1 MTLVSLEALTFG
13 LGRLVD
19 AVRARDHRLRLLTCG
34 RDVYRYELDRLAAD
48 PSAPL
53 DVVDVDT
60 FDTDAVRRALAEVPD
75 LRGLISSTDTWSLVA
90 LDLLAELGLP
100 GPAPAAVRLVRDKA
114 RLRDHLHRAGLSRGA
129 SHAFDPATTTAAE
142 LAPRVSY
149 PAIVKDTAGTG
160 SQNVWL
166 LGGPEDL
173 DDVLAAGRAARLR
186 GALLVEPYFAGP
198 LFSAETLTWD
208 GETRLLGVSSRG
220 LSAEPHFREESLSFP
235 VAFPPERAAELAD
248 WITRVLAAVGFD
260 DGFAHTEFVLTADGP
275 EVVEI
280 NPRLGGALVGEAVSR
295 SLELNIYDA
304 FVDLALGRR
313 PALMDAPL
321 KPVRGVAQVLLY
333 ADRVGTF
340 RGVDGLDRLPGHP
353 GSPALL
359 PTAAEGRRVEH
370 LTDQR
375 GSVGIVL
382 AEGETAELAL
392 HNVLSAAGKL
402 RVRVTGAEADTEGE
416 PERG

>member
-19 AVRARDHRLRLLTCG
+19 AARARDHRLRLLTCDRG
-34 RDVYRYELDRLAAD
+34 VYRHELERLAAD

-100 GPAPAAVRLVRDKA
+100 GPAPDAVRLVRDKA
-114 RLRDHLHRAGLSRGA
+114 RLRDHLHRHGLSRGA

-142 LAPRVSY
+142 LAAHVSY

-166 LGGPEDL
+166 LNGTEDL
-173 DDVLAAGRAARLR
+173 EDVLAAGRAARLR
-186 GALLVEPYFAGP
+186 GVLLVEPYFVGP
-198 LFSAETLTWD
+198 LYSAETLTWD
-208 GETRLLGVSSRG
+208 GETRLLGISSRG
-220 LSAEPHFREESLSFP
+220 LSPEPLFREESLSFP
-235 VAFPPERAAELAD
+235 VAFSPERTVELTD

-260 DGFAHTEFVLTADGP
+260 NGFAHTEFVMTARGP

-280 NPRLGGALVGEAVSR
+280 NPRLGGALLGEAVCR
-295 SLELNIYDA
+295 SVEHNIYDA
-304 FVDLALGRR
+304 FLDLALGQR

-321 KPVRGVAQVLLY
+321 KPVRGTAQVLLY
-333 ADRVGTF
+333 ADRVGVF
-340 RGVDGLDRLPGHP
+340 RGVEGLDRLAGHP
-353 GSPALL
+353 GDPAFF
-359 PTAAEGRRVEH
+359 PTAAVGRRIEH
-370 LTDQR
+370 LADQR
-375 GSVGIVL
+375 GSVGIVF
-382 AEGETAELAL
+382 AEGDTAELAL
-392 HNVLSAAGKL
+392 HNVLSAVGKL
-402 RVRVTGAEADTEGE
+402 RVRVEE
-416 PERG
+416 ERPGG